1 MRFRSLVS
9 VALLPLAACNVA
21 ASDNAVQKFAF
32 DDISSRADPI
42 IGTSPDVT
50 HAVWSAGT
58 DSKSV
63 GFGLPDEAP
72 MLTLAC
78 EMPDKAVP
86 TIHIIRNTPAEP
98 GAKALFALL
107 GNAMNARL
115 AAETHAHDGTW
126 RWESEVSALD
136 PQLDVFMDGG
146 AVEATVPG
154 GGTLKLAASSEPGRV
169 ISACRQH
176 GMAQASDAAVDP
188 AASAVRKPSEPA

>member
-1 MRFRSLVS
+1 MCFRGLVAL
-9 VALLPLAACNVA
+9 ALLPLAACNVA

-32 DDISSRADPI
+32 DDIAALADPI

-50 HAVWSAGT
+50 HAVWSAGS
-58 DSKSV
+58 DSISAR
-63 GFGLPDEAP
+63 FGLPDETP

-78 EMPDKAVP
+78 EMPTRTAP
-86 TIHIIRNTPAEP
+86 MIHIVRNTPAEP

-115 AAETHAHDGTW
+115 AAETHAHDGSW

-154 GGTLKLAASSEPGRV
+154 GGTLKLAASTEPARV

-176 GMAQASDAAVDP
+176 GVAQATEQTTDV
-188 AASAVRKPSEPA
+188 SAKSTEPA